1 MVFALFSHTKPNHL
15 RKLFLFF
22 LLSVAAFSV
31 KAQKFTISGYL
42 GDAETGEK
50 LIGASIYS
58 KQKLL
63 GTTTNAYG
71 FYSLTLP
78 TDTYNLVFSYVGYAS
93 QKLKIN
99 LVQNEVINLELSSSI
114 QLKTFEVTA
123 TQAEQIQERSQMSVI
138 DIPMK
143 SVEVIP
149 ALLGERDILKVI
161 QLLPGVQSGGEG
173 TSGLYVRGGGPD
185 QNLILLDGVPVYNAS
200 HLFGFFSVFNNDA
213 INNVELIKGGFPARY
228 GGRLSS
234 VIDIKMKE
242 GNQKKWHGTGS
253 IGLVSSKLT
262 VEGPLIKDKTSLIV
276 SGRRTYIDLLARPI
290 IKRQAQLSGTDAV
303 AGYYFYD
310 VNAKV
315 NHKFSDNS
323 RLFLSLY
330 TGKDRAYADFEDE
343 YNSGSTRYVSKNEA
357 SLGWGNVTTALRWNQ
372 VISKKVFSNTTFT
385 YSKYQF
391 RVGEKLD
398 DTTYEPDT
406 TYGELFEYSYTSGI
420 EDFTGKIDFDI
431 LPNPNHYIKVGL
443 GDIYHTFTPG
453 VNAFRNELGGNQN
466 DIDTSF
472 GANKIFAHELFAYA
486 EDDIKI
492 GSRLKVNVGLHFSGF
507 ISGKTSYYSLQ
518 PRFSGRFSINDNLSV
533 KASYAE
539 MAQFIHLL
547 TNGTIGLPT
556 DLWVPSTDQVK
567 PQNSRQFAIGL
578 AQTLK
583 QKFEVS
589 LEGYYKTMQNLIE
602 YKEGASFFSV
612 DKNWDEQIEFGQGNS
627 YGAELLVQKKEGK
640 TTGWIGYTLSW
651 TNRQFDNLNFGKT
664 YPFKYDRRHDISF
677 VLVHQLKEN
686 IDVGVTWVYGTGNA
700 VTLAT
705 QKYPAASQVSFAGFD
720 YFQTVQYFESRNDF
734 RMPSYHRLDIGI
746 NFKKEKKWGE
756 RTWSFGAYNTYS
768 RQNPFYLFF
777 DTIGDQTVVKQVSLF
792 PIIPFFAYSFKF

>member
-1 MVFALFSHTKPNHL
+1 LKKLIFAFIVLVNCL
-15 RKLFLFF
+15 N
-22 LLSVAAFSV
+22 LS
-31 KAQKFTISGYL
+31 AQKFTISGYL
-42 GDAETGEK
+42 SDGETGEK

-58 KQKLL
+58 KQTLL
-63 GTTTNAYG
+63 GTTTNVYG
-71 FYSLTLP
+71 FFSLTLP
-78 TDTYNLVFSYVGYAS
+78 ADTYNIMFSYVGYAS
-93 QKLKIN
+93 QNLKIN
-99 LVQNEVINLELSSSI
+99 LLQNEQINLELSSSI

-123 TQAEQIQERSQMSVI
+123 TQAEQIQERSQMSSI
-138 DIPMK
+138 EIPMK
-143 SVEVIP
+143 SVTIIP
-149 ALLGERDILKVI
+149 SLLGERDILKVI

-213 INNVELIKGGFPARY
+213 INNVELIKGGFPASY

-234 VIDIKMKE
+234 VIDIRMKE
-242 GNQKKWHGTGS
+242 GNQKEWHGTGS
-253 IGLVSSKLT
+253 VGLVSSKLT

-290 IKRQAQLSGTDAV
+290 IKQQARKNGTDAV

-310 VNAKV
+310 INAKI
-315 NHKFSDNS
+315 NHKFSDKS
-323 RLFLSLY
+323 RLFLSTY
-330 TGKDRAYADFEDE
+330 IGKDRAYATFEDE
-343 YNSGSTRYVSKNEA
+343 YNYDNTRFVSKSE
-357 SLGWGNVTTALRWNQ
+357 SDLGWGNVTAAMRWNQ

-391 RVGEKLD
+391 GVGEVLD
-398 DTTYEPDT
+398 DETFEPDT
-406 TYGELFEYSYTSGI
+406 SYGELFEYSYNSSI

-431 LPNPNHYIKVGL
+431 IPNPNHYIRVGL
-443 GDIYHTFTPG
+443 GDIYHTFRPG
-453 VNAFRNELGGNQN
+453 VNAFRNEIGNNQN
-466 DIDTSF
+466 DVDTSF
-472 GANKIFAHELFAYA
+472 GAAKIFAHELFAYA

-507 ISGKTSYYSLQ
+507 ISHNTSYFSFQ
-518 PRFSGRFSINDNLSV
+518 PRISGRFAINDNLSI

-547 TNGTIGLPT
+547 SNATIGLPT
-556 DLWVPSTDQVK
+556 DLWVPSTDKVK
-567 PQNSRQFAIGL
+567 PQNSQQVALGM
-578 AQTLK
+578 AQTVRS
-583 QKFEVS
+583 KFEISV
-589 LEGYYKTMQNLIE
+589 EGYYKTMQNLIE

-612 DKNWDEQIEFGQGNS
+612 GQNWDNQIEFGQGNS

-651 TNRQFDNLNFGKT
+651 TNREFENLNFGNP
-664 YPFKYDRRHDISF
+664 YPYKYDRRHDISF
-677 VLVHQLKEN
+677 VLVHQLNEN
-686 IDVGVTWVYGTGNA
+686 IDMGVTWVYGTGNA

-705 QKYPAASQVSFAGFD
+705 SRFPSANSSNKENFFS
-720 YFQTVQYFESRNDF
+720 YFQDVQYFESRNDF

-746 NFKKEKKWGE
+746 NFKKERKWGE
-756 RTWSFGAYNTYS
+756 RTWSFGAYNAYS

-777 DTIGDQTVVKQVSLF
+777 ENTGNQTVLKQVSLF
-792 PIIPFFAYSFKF
+792 PIIPFATYSFKF